1 MILGY
6 LYSNYI
12 LQALINSL
20 NGFLK
25 PGGKLFRGWWIVLS
39 ASGIQMLAGVLWM
52 QSFGAY
58 VVLLQGEFGWSKAVI
73 AGAFALTRV
82 ESGILGPLQG
92 WLTDRFGPRLILRIG
107 TILFGIGFMLFS
119 QIETVLGFY
128 LTFALIAIGSSLG
141 GFATLMVSIVNW
153 FDKNRAKAVA
163 FSQIGYSFGGL
174 CVPVVVFSL
183 ELFGWRATAFA
194 SGVIVIAVGLPLI
207 QVIKHRPENGE
218 YPDGIA
224 PDSSPI
230 SADKISPDQDLNA
243 RQAMKTSAFWFIS
256 VGHALALLTVSAVM
270 VHLVTHLIEGLN
282 YTLGQAALVVSL
294 MTACQMIGQLLGGYL
309 GDRFNKRFICVLC
322 MLGHG
327 SGMLLVAWSTHP
339 SMVIGFAVLNGLG
352 WGTRGPLMVALR
364 ADYFGSKSF
373 GTIMGF
379 SSLIAMLGMSIGPV
393 ITGYVADLQGNY
405 VQSFTA
411 IAAASVVGALCF
423 FFAKRPP
430 SLNNVT

>member
-1 MILGY
+1 
-6 LYSNYI
+6 
-12 LQALINSL
+12 
-20 NGFLK
+20 
-25 PGGKLFRGWWIVLS
+25 
-39 ASGIQMLAGVLWM
+39 MLAGVLWM

-107 TILFGIGFMLFS
+107 TILFGVGFMLFS
-119 QIETVLGFY
+119 QIESILGFY

-163 FSQIGYSFGGL
+163 LSQIGYSLGGL
-174 CVPVVVFSL
+174 CVPIVVFSL

-194 SGVIVIAVGLPLI
+194 SGVIVIGVGLPLI
-207 QVIKHRPENGE
+207 QVIKHRPETGE

-224 PDSSPI
+224 PDSPL
-230 SADKISPDQDLNA
+230 KPDTALSIRRDFNA
-243 RQAMKTSAFWFIS
+243 KQAMGTPAFWLIS
-256 VGHALALLTVSAVM
+256 FGHALALLTVSAVM
-270 VHLVTHLIEGLN
+270 VHLITHLTEGLN
-282 YTLGQAALVVSL
+282 YSLSQAALVVAL
-294 MTACQMIGQLLGGYL
+294 MTACQMVGQLLGGYL
-309 GDRFNKRFICVLC
+309 GDRFDKRLICVLC

-327 SGMLLVAWSTHP
+327 SGMLLIAWSTHP
-339 SMVIGFAVLNGLG
+339 TMVIGFAVLNGLG

-364 ADYFGSKSF
+364 ADYFGAKSF

-379 SSLIAMLGMSIGPV
+379 SSLIAMLGMAIGPV
-393 ITGYVADLQGNY
+393 VTGYIADVQGNY
-405 VQSFTA
+405 IEPFTA
-411 IAAASVVGALCF
+411 IAAAAVVGSLCF
-423 FFAKRPP
+423 FFAKRP
-430 SLNNVT
+430 SISTTNS